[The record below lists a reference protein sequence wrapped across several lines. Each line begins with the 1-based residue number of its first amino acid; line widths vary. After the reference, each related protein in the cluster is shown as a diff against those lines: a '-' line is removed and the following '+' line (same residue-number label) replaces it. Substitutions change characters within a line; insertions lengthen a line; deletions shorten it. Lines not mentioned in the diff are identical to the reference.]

1 MQLLILLIVAVIV
14 AIIANSKGRSPVGWF
29 FIGFFTSFIGLIL
42 ILVMSDLKE
51 DQAQRLRVEQENRRL
66 REQLRQERLKQESF
80 REYTQRRLDVHD
92 EQLGIDTRTLT
103 PLPQPAGEP
112 LLPGDGQDTPPSA
125 PVQPAN
131 VAFPSPSAWYY
142 ERNGETQGPVPAA
155 SIRQLLQIGEL
166 RSATLVWAEHLKDW
180 TPIDDT
186 QEFRGLAST

>member
-1 MQLLILLIVAVIV
+1 MQLLILLIVAVTV
-14 AIIANSKGRSPVGWF
+14 AIIANTKGRSPVGWF

-51 DQAQRLRVEQENRRL
+51 EQAQRLRVEQENRRL

-92 EQLGIDTRTLT
+92 ERLGIDTRSLA
-103 PLPQPAGEP
+103 PLPQPAGAA
-112 LLPGDGQDTPPSA
+112 LPDGDGHDVPA
-125 PVQPAN
+125 PAATVG
-131 VAFPSPSAWYY
+131 SPSARGWYY
-142 ERNGETQGPVPAA
+142 EQDGETQGPVPAA
-155 SIRQLLQIGEL
+155 AIRRLLQIGEL